1 MMEFKYTING
11 NKYEV
16 AVGTVEGDNV
26 EVTVNGETYNVEL
39 EPKPQPKPRPV
50 VKAPEPKAA
59 PKAEHEGPNL
69 QDALKAPLPG
79 TIIDVLVKEGDE
91 VKENQPLVILEAMK
105 MNNNLVAERDGK
117 VAQIL
122 VEAGEAVMENTPLVA
137 FE

>member
-1 MMEFKYTING
+1 MEFKYTING
-11 NKYEV
+11 KKYEV
-16 AVGTVEGDNV
+16 TVSNIDGNNV
-26 EVTVNGETYNVEL
+26 EVNVNGEAYNVEL

-50 VKAPEPKAA
+50 VKAPETKAA

-79 TIIDVLVKEGDE
+79 TIIDVLVKKGDE

-105 MNNNLVAERDGK
+105 MNNNLVAERDGI
-117 VAQIL
+117 VSDIL
-122 VEAGEAVMENTPLVA
+122 VTAGEAVMENTPLVA

>member
-1 MMEFKYTING
+1 MEFKYTING
-11 NKYEV
+11 KKYEV
-16 AVGTVEGDNV
+16 AVGTIDNDNV

-50 VKAPEPKAA
+50 VKAPEAKVAQ
-59 PKAEHEGPNL
+59 KTDSDGPNL

-79 TIIDVLVKEGDE
+79 TIIDVLIKEGDE

-117 VAQIL
+117 VSKVF

>member
-1 MMEFKYTING
+1 MEFKYTING
-11 NKYEV
+11 KKYEV
-16 AVGTVEGDNV
+16 TVGTIEGDNV
-26 EVTVNGETYNVEL
+26 EITVNGEAYNVEL
-39 EPKPQPKPRPV
+39 EPKPQTKPRPV
-50 VKAPEPKAA
+50 VKAPAPKAA

-79 TIIDVLVKEGDE
+79 TIIDILVKEGDE

-117 VAQIL
+117 VAKIF